1 MKLLAHIIKSLFP
14 VKLYMGGGSS
24 NSVPS
29 SVDMVASQQNADL
42 VNQQW
47 ADYQTRFQPQE
58 SNLIDQVN
66 GNGGLQT
73 SFLPKALYNAQADT
87 NNAFDS
93 ANGQQSR
100 DMSRYGQAVNPDQQ
114 QQLDTTSGLSRAAGL
129 ANANNQTIQQD
140 QTMKSQIMSGGLGA
154 VGVKANG

>member
-1 MKLLAHIIKSLFP
+1 M
-14 VKLYMGGGSS
+14 GGSS
-24 NSVPS
+24 TNEVPS
-29 SVDMVASQQNADL
+29 SIDMVASQQNADL

-73 SFLPKALYNAQADT
+73 SFLPKELTNAQTDT
-87 NNAFDS
+87 NNTFDS
-93 ANGQQSR
+93 AQGQQSR
-100 DMSRYGQAVNPDQQ
+100 DMSRYGQSVNPDQQ
-114 QQLDTTSGLSRAAGL
+114 QQLDTMSGLSRAAGL
-129 ANANNQTIQQD
+129 ANTNNQTIQQD